1 MPDFAVPATMDP
13 SFSDVL
19 HGRFSFKGVL
29 IYVDGTL
36 TYRYRNSG
44 LFGGSSDPVEWTI
57 ELADLRSV
65 SFKWFGS
72 GSRLI
77 VSPKRLH
84 KFDDLPGDHGAAIK
98 FKVRS
103 ADRADAKE
111 IAAAIRRDLSDD
123 HDMEYEGVPFRLPDV
138 GFQELR
144 GVMYLEPELLVLD
157 ISVQLMT
164 GGRVDSHVL
173 KLGAEAIS
181 GLSIKR
187 GTVWDRVSVR
197 VSDPTQLHDMP
208 FVEHDTIRLRIARRH
223 RKEAD
228 AIVRVV
234 QMRRDMV

>member
-19 HGRFSFKGVL
+19 RGRFSFKGVL

-36 TYRYRNSG
+36 SYRYRKSG
-44 LFGGSSDPVEWTI
+44 LFGGLSDPVEWTI

-65 SFKWFGS
+65 AFKRFGS

-84 KFDDLPGDHGAAIK
+84 RFDALPGDHGASIK
-98 FKVRS
+98 FKVRP
-103 ADRADAKE
+103 ADRVDAKE
-111 IAAAIRRDLSDD
+111 FAAAIRRDLSDNY
-123 HDMEYEGVPFRLPDV
+123 DMEYDGVPFRLRDV

-157 ISVQLMT
+157 ISVELMT

-181 GLSIKR
+181 GLSVKH
-187 GTVWDRVSVR
+187 GAVWDRITLR
-197 VSDPTQLHDMP
+197 VQDPTKLHDME
-208 FVEHDTIRLRIARRH
+208 FVEHDMIRMRIARRH
-223 RKEAD
+223 RRDAE
-228 AIVRVV
+228 AIVRIV
-234 QMRRDMV
+234 QMRRDLP